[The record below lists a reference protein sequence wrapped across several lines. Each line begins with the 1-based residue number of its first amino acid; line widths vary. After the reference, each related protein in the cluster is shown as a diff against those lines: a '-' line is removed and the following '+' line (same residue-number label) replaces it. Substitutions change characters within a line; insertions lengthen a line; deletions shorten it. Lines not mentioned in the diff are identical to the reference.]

1 MKDDRHKEACSE
13 ILDKTNP
20 LKIDKSEVIR
30 NIGGVRID
38 VRGHKRIFCGGS
50 HVLFP
55 NWLYKFVTIIL
66 LKMFELYYM

>member
-38 VRGHKRIFCGGS
+38 VRGHKRIFLWRITYS
-50 HVLFP
+50 LS
-55 NWLYKFVTIIL
+55 
-66 LKMFELYYM
+66 